1 MGVLLKLGTMEER
14 KYRDI
19 TAYGATATDMP
30 IATDSD
36 EPYDPN
42 CAEEVAVYWKAAC
55 ITTVL
60 QDGWLPSY
68 AGK

>member
-1 MGVLLKLGTMEER
+1 MEER

-60 QDGWLPSY
+60 QDGWLPS
-68 AGK
+68 